1 MNQHAFVFSLGKSLD
16 DQYSAFICECKYRLP
31 QSLANGENNSDA
43 FRLLPSMALL
53 A

>member
-1 MNQHAFVFSLGKSLD
+1 MNQHTFVFSLAKSLD
-16 DQYSAFICECKYRLP
+16 AQYSAFVCECESRLP
-31 QSLANGENNSDA
+31 QSLANGENNSDT